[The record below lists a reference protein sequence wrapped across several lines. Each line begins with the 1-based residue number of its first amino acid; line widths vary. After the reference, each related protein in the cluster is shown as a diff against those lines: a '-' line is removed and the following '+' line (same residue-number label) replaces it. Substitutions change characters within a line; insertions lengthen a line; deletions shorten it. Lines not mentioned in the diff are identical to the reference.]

1 MNTHRILC
9 MITALTALVACAPE
23 PQKGESQEADTK
35 SESESP
41 CAFHFENEAARAGLD
56 FVHFDSPRAA
66 LLPEDNG
73 SGLAFADYDNDGFDD
88 LYVVN
93 LAGPVL
99 LERNTLVDSR
109 PPGRLFH
116 NQADGT
122 FQDVTKETGLNHVGW
137 DMAAVWADLDGDGW
151 LDLVLT
157 GIDEVLLYRNL
168 EGTGFEDVSPA
179 AGLGEV
185 DCLASGPAVADY
197 DADGD
202 LDLYVPCYVAFP
214 WERARNRT
222 IVGGRPATMT
232 TPANYP
238 PQSNLLFRNDGQ
250 GRFDDVAAEAG
261 VADETGRGLQA
272 VFADLDGDGRPDLY
286 VGNDQSFDRLYR
298 NLGDGTFED
307 SGLLAGTHDPRAS
320 MGITVGDYDGDGAP
334 DLFLT
339 HWVGEENALYR
350 NLSEEGV
357 LLFEDVTRAQ
367 GLAPVDT
374 SWVSWGSGWFD
385 FDLDSDLDLFMVNG
399 STIEDEWTLEVLS
412 NPKMIPQ
419 PLAVYERREDR
430 YFDVSACAGESLT
443 INQVGRGSTFSDYD
457 RDGLVD
463 VAVQVHNGSP
473 LLLRNTSATQGHWLE
488 INLLGEEP
496 NHWGVG
502 AQITV
507 TTSDRILKRQQLAGG
522 SYLGS
527 DSPTL
532 HFGLGAVVEVSEV
545 EVRWPSGQITRSGLI
560 PADRRVKLSAEA
572 DGWQEVS
579 SSPTPPSPWR
589 QGASR

>member
-1 MNTHRILC
+1 M
-9 MITALTALVACAPE
+9 LTTLVACAPE
-23 PQKGESQEADTK
+23 PREGETTA
-35 SESESP
+35 ESESP
-41 CAFHFENEAARAGLD
+41 CTFHFEEQAARAGLD

-73 SGLAFADYDNDGFDD
+73 SGLAFADFDNDGFDD

-99 LERNTLVDSR
+99 LERDTLVESR
-109 PPGRLFH
+109 SPGRLFH

-122 FQDVTKETGLNHVGW
+122 FRDVTEETGLIHVGW

-168 EGTGFEDVSPA
+168 EGTGFADVSAA

-185 DCLASGPAVADY
+185 DCLATGPAVADY
-197 DADGD
+197 DGDGD

-214 WERARNRT
+214 WDRARNRT
-222 IVGGRPATMT
+222 VVGGRPATMT

-238 PQSNLLFRNDGQ
+238 PQPNLLLRNDGQ
-250 GRFDDVAAEAG
+250 GHFDNVAAEAG

-272 VFADLDGDGRPDLY
+272 VFADLDGDGQSDLY

-320 MGITVGDYDGDGAP
+320 MGITIGDYDGDGAP

-350 NLSEEGV
+350 NLSEEGM
-357 LLFEDVTRAQ
+357 LLFEDVTRTQ

-385 FDLDSDLDLFMVNG
+385 LDLDADLDLFMVNG

-412 NPKMIPQ
+412 DPKMIPQ

-430 YFDVSACAGESLT
+430 YFDVSACAGESFT
-443 INQVGRGSTFSDYD
+443 TNHVGRGSTFSDYD

-463 VAVQVHNGSP
+463 VAIQVHNTSP
-473 LLLRNTSATQGHWLE
+473 LLLRNRSIPRGHWLE
-488 INLLGEEP
+488 IDLLGEEP

-502 AQITV
+502 ARVTV
-507 TTSDRILKRQQLAGG
+507 TTSEHVLTSQQLVGG

-527 DSPTL
+527 NSPTL
-532 HFGLGAVVEVSEV
+532 HFGLGDVVEVSDV
-545 EVRWPSGQITRSGLI
+545 EIRWPSGRITRSGPI
-560 PADRRVKLSAEA
+560 PVDQRVRLSAEE
-572 DGWQEVS
+572 DGWQEMS
-579 SSPTPPSPWR
+579 SSVTPPSPWK
-589 QGASR
+589 QGVSR

>member
-1 MNTHRILC
+1 MQARRPFSTIAVLA
-9 MITALTALVACAPE
+9 TLLGCAPE
-23 PQKGESQEADTK
+23 PPSQSPTAESVA
-35 SESESP
+35 S
-41 CAFHFENEAARAGLD
+41 CAFRFEEVAALAGLD

-99 LERNTLVDSR
+99 LERSALIASR
-109 PPGRLFH
+109 SPGRLFH

-122 FQDVTKETGLNHVGW
+122 FRDVTEETGLVHVGW

-157 GIDEVLLYRNL
+157 GIDEVRLFRNL
-168 EGTGFEDVSPA
+168 EGMGFADVSA
-179 AGLGEV
+179 EAGLGEV
-185 DCLASGPAVADY
+185 DCLATGPAVADY

-214 WERARNRT
+214 WQRARNRT
-222 IVGGRPATMT
+222 LVGGRPATMT
-232 TPANYP
+232 TPADYP
-238 PQSNLLFRNDGQ
+238 PQPNLLFRNDGE
-250 GRFDDVAAEAG
+250 GHFDEVAEEAG

-272 VFADLDGDGRPDLY
+272 VFVDLDGDHRPDLY

-320 MGITVGDYDGDGAP
+320 MGITVGDYDSDGVV

-357 LLFEDVTRAQ
+357 LLFEDVTRAL
-367 GLAPVDT
+367 GLAPVDA
-374 SWVSWGSGWFD
+374 SWVSWGGGWFD
-385 FDLDSDLDLFMVNG
+385 LDLDGDLDFFMVNG
-399 STIEDEWTLEVLS
+399 STVEDEWTLEVLS
-412 NPKMIPQ
+412 DPKMIPQ
-419 PLAVYERREDR
+419 PLAVYERLENR
-430 YFDVSACAGESLT
+430 YVEASACAGESFAT
-443 INQVGRGSTFSDYD
+443 NFVGRGATFADYD

-463 VAVQVHNGSP
+463 VAIQVHNGSP
-473 LLLRNTSATQGHWLE
+473 LLLKNRSTPRGHWLE
-488 INLLGEEP
+488 IDLLGEAP
-496 NHWGVG
+496 NHWAVG
-502 AQITV
+502 AEVVV
-507 TTSDRILKRQQLAGG
+507 TTSNGVLTRQNLAGEG
-522 SYLGS
+522 YLGS
-527 DSPTL
+527 NSTTL
-532 HFGLGAVVEVSEV
+532 HFGLGEVAEITDV
-545 EVRWPSGQITRSGLI
+545 EVRWPSGRVTRSGPI
-560 PADRRVKLSAEA
+560 PSNQRVRLSAEGN
-572 DGWQEVS
+572 GWEAMG
-579 SSPTPPSPWR
+579 SSPTQPTPWR
-589 QGASR
+589 SGASR